1 MWFCWGDQMTTTKF
15 ISKMI
20 VRTERS
26 ADGRTIEVTLGDG
39 RGELNTFTLNAESAA
54 CLAKVL
60 KDFDGRTPGCGLT
73 PTKFPRRFAVG
84 HGRNDRV
91 VLVRF
96 EDDTP
101 YGLDAEQAAELGSAL
116 VEEAEDLSLMPAP
129 MRQ

>member
-1 MWFCWGDQMTTTKF
+1 MTTTKF
-15 ISKMI
+15 VSRMI

-39 RGELNTFTLNAESAA
+39 FGALSTITLNADSAA

-60 KDFDGRTPGCGLT
+60 TEFDGRSQNGGLT
-73 PTKFPRRFAVG
+73 QTKFPRRFAVG

-116 VEEAEDLSLMPAP
+116 VEEAEDMSLMPAP